1 MIVYDNVDIRSI
13 ADVKIEDIRVGPVE
27 INPVTR
33 ARAVAPGAEFVRTR
47 YGTRTVSVTFAV
59 LTDDIEA
66 RQAQIGAISEW
77 AKSDKEYR
85 LELPGFPDR
94 YVIAMCTAKPE
105 PSTRQW
111 WETKLRLVFTCISD
125 PFWISAQ
132 VKSAACGTAFRV
144 LGDAPPLMQIKRTL
158 SAAATNQ
165 AYSLDGRTMT
175 FSTIPKGNM
184 VIDLNN
190 QTARVGT
197 ASIIQYY
204 NINSQFLQPRT
215 GQMTISGTGT
225 VVYRERWQ

>member
-59 LTDDIEA
+59 LTDNTEA

-94 YVIAMCTAKPE
+94 YVMAMCTAKPE

-132 VKSAACGTAFRV
+132 EKSAACGTAFRV

-197 ASIIQYY
+197 ASIMQYY